1 MSTFSHDEAVEKAAR
16 CLIDDAGLRWSCRD
30 EPTHRAKADR
40 SAFKTR
46 AARVLDAIGYD
57 ALVAERDR
65 LAQVVEASVTQLAAE
80 RDHFK
85 AERDR
90 LREALINNDE
100 MIEGLVAE
108 RDRLVLAAQ
117 GVVRADGLADIGE
130 PGADMA
136 WDAALSELARLL
148 QTN

>member
-65 LAQVVEASVTQLAAE
+65 LLVAAE
-80 RDHFK
+80 FVLDKK
-85 AERDR
+85 AAVKRGEGRKAD
-90 LREALINNDE
+90 LI
-100 MIEGLVAE
+100 GYYFH
-108 RDRLVLAAQ
+108 
-117 GVVRADGLADIGE
+117 E
-130 PGADMA
+130 PDPIRG
-136 WDAALSELARLL
+136 L
-148 QTN
+148 QTAVDFVRIHPQEDADRG